1 MKKSLTALAI
11 ITVIT
16 LISACSHTKQ
26 GETPYQTSTVE
37 DKKNDDSKNNTV
49 DTITNPSLVTD
60 DKSLEVARETSWIVI
75 LQNDV
80 TADHDLVFQGGLK
93 KGDVVTPRLITL
105 YNQDENKVKT
115 ASYTLTAPRATFKED
130 GSAIKG
136 GTFKGDVYVECNNF
150 KLIDA
155 TIDGNVY
162 FKDKAAQDSFQL
174 DDSSRVTG
182 KMEIQ

>member
-16 LISACSHTKQ
+16 LISACSNTKQ

-93 KGDVVTPRLITL
+93 KGDV
-105 YNQDENKVKT
+105 
-115 ASYTLTAPRATFKED
+115 
-130 GSAIKG
+130 
-136 GTFKGDVYVECNNF
+136 YVECNNF

-174 DDSSRVTG
+174 DDSSKVTG

>member
-37 DKKNDDSKNNTV
+37 DKKNDDSKNN
-49 DTITNPSLVTD
+49 
-60 DKSLEVARETSWIVI
+60 
-75 LQNDV
+75 
-80 TADHDLVFQGGLK
+80 
-93 KGDVVTPRLITL
+93 
-105 YNQDENKVKT
+105 T

-174 DDSSRVTG
+174 DDSSKVTG